1 MDASKNLRLLTWN
14 LRHGGGQRVP
24 EIVLSLLSHTP
35 DVVALTEFRAA
46 RGGSVRGLLADAGLS
61 HQLTSSVDPTKNAI
75 LIASRAPLTATPPNP
90 DLPTFPGGASR
101 SLDAMLPTLGMSLTA
116 VHLPDD
122 SRPTDKIASW
132 QFLLS
137 IARKRRNFPWV
148 VIGDM
153 NSGRHGTDETGHSF
167 RGTSLLGTFAT
178 LGMLDA
184 WRHLHPDSKERSWSH
199 PARGSTRIDACYLS
213 EPLHK
218 CLKNSHFSHVE
229 RETGVSDHSA
239 LIVDLDVTTL
249 AQSGG
254 VRAANSTLSVT
265 APGAGNLFGTW
276 KTAPSHTKID
286 DFSN

>member
-24 EIVLSLLSHTP
+24 EIVLALLAHTP
-35 DVVALTEFRAA
+35 DVVALTEFHAA

-61 HQLTSSVDPTKNAI
+61 HQRTSSVDPTKNAI
-75 LIASRAPLTATPPNP
+75 LIASRVPIVPAERDP
-90 DLPTFPGGASR
+90 DAAIFPGGASR
-101 SLDAMLPTLGMSLTA
+101 LLDATFPTLGMSLSA

-137 IARKRRNFPWV
+137 LARERRNFPWV

-153 NSGRHGTDETGHSF
+153 NSGRHGTDETGRSF
-167 RGTSLLGTFAT
+167 RWTPLLGTFAT
-178 LGMLDA
+178 LGMRDA

-249 AQSGG
+249 GQSGG
-254 VRAANSTLSVT
+254 VQAANHTPCVI
-265 APGAGNLFGTW
+265 APAAGNLFGTW

>member
-1 MDASKNLRLLTWN
+1 MNASKNLRLLTWN

-35 DVVALTEFRAA
+35 DVVALTEFHAA
-46 RGGSVRGLLADAGLS
+46 RGGSVRGLLADAGLT
-61 HQLTSSVDPTKNAI
+61 HQLTSAIDPTKNAI
-75 LIASRAPLTATPPNP
+75 LIASRVPIAPAERDP
-90 DLPTFPGGASR
+90 DADIFPGGAGR
-101 SLDAMLPTLGMSLTA
+101 FLDVTLPTLGMSLSA

-137 IARKRRNFPWV
+137 LARERRNFPWV

-153 NSGRHGTDETGHSF
+153 NSGRHGTDETGRSF
-167 RGTSLLGTFAT
+167 RGTPLLGTFAT
-178 LGMLDA
+178 LGMRDA
-184 WRHLHPDSKERSWSH
+184 WRHLHPDSKERSWAH

-213 EPLHK
+213 ELLHK

-229 RETGVSDHSA
+229 REAGVSDHSA

-254 VRAANSTLSVT
+254 V
-265 APGAGNLFGTW
+265 APSIHAPAEGDSPGGGLFGTW
-276 KTAPSHTKID
+276 KTTGSRGR
-286 DFSN
+286 N

>member
-1 MDASKNLRLLTWN
+1 MDASSNLRLLTWN
-14 LRHGGGQRVP
+14 LRHGGGKRVP

-35 DVVALTEFRAA
+35 DIVALTEFHAA

-61 HQLTSSVDPTKNAI
+61 HQLTSSIDPARNAI
-75 LIASRAPLTATPPNP
+75 LLAARISMTATAP
-90 DLPTFPGGASR
+90 DPDAESFPGGPSR
-101 SLDAMLPTLGMSLTA
+101 FLDAAFPTLGITLSA

-137 IARKRRNFPWV
+137 LARKRGNCPWI

-153 NSGRHGTDETGHSF
+153 NSGRHGSDETGRSF
-167 RGTSLLGTFAT
+167 RGTPLLGTFAT
-178 LGMLDA
+178 LGMQDV
-184 WRHLHPDSKERSWSH
+184 WRHLHPDSKERSWAH

-229 RETGVSDHSA
+229 REGGVSDHSV
-239 LIVDLDVTTL
+239 LVVDLDVSL
-249 AQSGG
+249 LGQSGG
-254 VRAANSTLSVT
+254 VRHANHGESGPVSPAA
-265 APGAGNLFGTW
+265 NLFGTW
-276 KTAPSHTKID
+276 KTAPPTGKTGE
-286 DFSN
+286 FSA